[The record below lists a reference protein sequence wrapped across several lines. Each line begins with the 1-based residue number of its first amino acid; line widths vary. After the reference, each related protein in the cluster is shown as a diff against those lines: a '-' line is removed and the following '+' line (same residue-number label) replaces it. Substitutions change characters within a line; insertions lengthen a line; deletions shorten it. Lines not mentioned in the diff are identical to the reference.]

1 MKNEF
6 LLTTT
11 LIKGLVLIFAVLGV
25 GAGLL
30 LREVVRQGDAAA
42 AQAASSPTTAPSA
55 AARVSTASREDRL
68 SLTPVA
74 VMPPPDPFAPLGPPP
89 PAPAVSRP
97 AQRMQIPAGARPAQ
111 PEPGYTPAAAAPSA
125 PVQAASPP
133 QGLPDDLV
141 VTGIVDG
148 ERPLAVIQMNGAT
161 LFLKIGDTVA
171 DTWVLDEIGQRSVVL
186 RSGASKRTFAIQGG
200 G

>member
-68 SLTPVA
+68 ALTPVA

-125 PVQAASPP
+125 PVQAASSP